1 MNLTIIKKKERR
13 MGHGLETNREEH
25 DGPIKHLGHR
35 QVFNWRGPF
44 IKRKTKLALCPRRSG
59 GVAVWHAAY
68 TLHCTSC
75 DRHRSC
81 AHNLPF
87 DVYPQG
93 SPRRPITTTASL
105 LKENSNG
112 IVIGNG

>member
-1 MNLTIIKKKERR
+1 

-59 GVAVWHAAY
+59 GVARSLHA
-68 TLHCTSC
+68 TLHELRSAQVLCTQL
-75 DRHRSC
+75 
-81 AHNLPF
+81 AF
-87 DVYPQG
+87 
-93 SPRRPITTTASL
+93 
-105 LKENSNG
+105 
-112 IVIGNG
+112 